1 MAYKKP
7 PPHPFK
13 KGPLLQ
19 KTFFSIFALSL
30 NFLAIYFFLLANRD
44 FQMFPAKTF
53 FISTFFWSFAILLF
67 LLPFNLGVG
76 RSWRVKREGSVATGG
91 IIISPK
97 PQHYFLKNINTIS
110 SRTSTVF
117 DRKTFANL
125 STSKGLSWTF
135 CLFFSVRI
143 ERLFHCKTS
152 TVVQNS
158 ILYNFFSLR
167 NSSEENLLRENG
179 KSWNCLS
186 SHPQTFQHKNFSD
199 VTDTVNSWC

>member
-1 MAYKKP
+1 M
-7 PPHPFK
+7 
-13 KGPLLQ
+13 
-19 KTFFSIFALSL
+19 
-30 NFLAIYFFLLANRD
+30 FLLLALPGLSNV
-44 FQMFPAKTF
+44 FVENIF
-53 FISTFFWSFAILLF
+53 FISQMLKFIVMFPLFFRSFAILLFLLF

-97 PQHYFLKNINTIS
+97 PQHYFLKNINSIWQKNFHQPFYFK
-110 SRTSTVF
+110 RTLLL
-117 DRKTFANL
+117 DMAI
-125 STSKGLSWTF
+125 
-135 CLFFSVRI
+135 FFSVRI
-143 ERLFHCKTS
+143 DWIFHCKTS

-167 NSSEENLLRENG
+167 NSSKENLLRENG

-199 VTDTVNSWC
+199 VTDTNSQ